1 MFVNCRGVQCTSTFS
16 GIFDEILDNLHQAKT
31 KMLTL
36 PSKLK
41 SKLRGP
47 STLFFHH
54 DCYRFLF
61 QGKGRA
67 NKDGKST
74 MLEKQD
80 FDQCNFDNLWDQC
93 LDKNGDGVRIKF
105 PIKLQLNLSWSPKI
119 TAVKNGTLVNPPR
132 MPLEKLTIEF
142 IRQPFSILIA

>member
-1 MFVNCRGVQCTSTFS
+1 MFLFRTFERPV
-16 GIFDEILDNLHQAKT
+16 IPQARLQENIDFLLLAIT
-31 KMLTL
+31 
-36 PSKLK
+36 SKLK

-142 IRQPFSILIA
+142 IHQPFSILIA